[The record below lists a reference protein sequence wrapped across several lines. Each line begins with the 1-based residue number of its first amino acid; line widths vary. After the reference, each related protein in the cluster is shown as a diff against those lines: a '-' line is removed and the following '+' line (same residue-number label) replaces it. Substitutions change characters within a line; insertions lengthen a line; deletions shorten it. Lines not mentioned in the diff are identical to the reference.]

1 MQIVYPNQTTNH
13 HIVLTAKS
21 PGLAPGITSDTE
33 GMLLLHHFLLFKIF
47 NHRFVSLSR
56 RGFYLY
62 FSSGLTEVLNHS
74 MNSVKF

>member
-33 GMLLLHHFLLFKIF
+33 GMLLLHHFFEYGA
-47 NHRFVSLSR
+47 VQR
-56 RGFYLY
+56 RSWGDLC
-62 FSSGLTEVLNHS
+62 V
-74 MNSVKF
+74 